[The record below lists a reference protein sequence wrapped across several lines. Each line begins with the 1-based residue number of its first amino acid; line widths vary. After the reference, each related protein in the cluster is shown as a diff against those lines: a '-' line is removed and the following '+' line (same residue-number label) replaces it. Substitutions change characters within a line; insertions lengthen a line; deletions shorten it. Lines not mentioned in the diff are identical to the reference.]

1 MSVSK
6 MPNRALRDGLESKEV
21 RRRSGAAEAGRPGLL
36 SIPACLVVILCSTF
50 LAVLPTGLAFAA
62 ELPDGRIYEQVTPEE
77 KYGSDV
83 YYPPVYFDT
92 HDEFEVKQ
100 FTEAHSGADQTE
112 YTFQAAANGDG
123 LAYVAG
129 PTVGGN
135 ENEGFNGGNEYLATR
150 LPDGSWSN
158 KVLSPEGAPSA
169 IFQAFSSNLSTG
181 FVNSQQLLSPIAPG
195 FGEEEEYSGFGYYD
209 TLYTVSTADDD
220 YRPFFSTKP
229 PYRAMWFFGTA
240 TNTFNRPTLES
251 NAHRMEGFLA
261 FEGASADDSQ
271 LLFAANDALTGASE
285 GRPAAEGGEGA
296 EFEAE
301 NNLYES
307 VDGQLRLVNV
317 LPNGTT
323 HANAVFGGLESAGQS
338 GVRRP
343 ILTRVISADGS
354 RVFWTDLSTGHIYM
368 REDGTETVE
377 ISPAGTYQTATSD
390 GSTVFYTN
398 GDLYAYEVAS
408 GHTTDL
414 TPGVTVEGVVGASE
428 NGEYVY
434 YLTEG
439 KKLALWHN
447 GVSTQITST
456 SIVVGAEPVTAE
468 STPDGH
474 SIVFTSWEV
483 KHYPEWGDNDVQ
495 RVEVY
500 DAETNT
506 LHCAS
511 CTSYGT
517 LGELQ
522 TSNAENVYRPRWI
535 TTDGSRIFFVSWEGL
550 TPQDTNE
557 IPDVYEWVR
566 PGTNGCV
573 EAGGCVYLLSG
584 GTSTA
589 YSSFLDA
596 SESGDDVFIAT
607 RANLVSG
614 DEDGLYDVYDVR
626 TGKQRPA
633 QPQCTG
639 TGCQGVPT
647 APPMFATPST
657 VTFAGLGN
665 LPTPKARGGK
675 QGKRKGEPNRAKQL
689 QRALA
694 RCRRQHRANARTR
707 SACERK
713 ARDRYGA
720 KAARRQRGRAAG
732 HGHHNGRG
740 K

>member
-1 MSVSK
+1 ML
-6 MPNRALRDGLESKEV
+6 NRALRDGLESKEA
-21 RRRSGAAEAGRPGLL
+21 RRRSRASETSRPGLL
-36 SIPACLVVILCSTF
+36 SIPACLLIVLCSAF

-77 KYGSDV
+77 KLGSEV
-83 YYPPVYFDT
+83 YQPPVPFEDT

-100 FTEAHSGADQTE
+100 SRGAGSETETE
-112 YTFQAAANGDG
+112 YTFQAAADG
-123 LAYVAG
+123 GGIAYVGG

-135 ENEGFNGGNEYLATR
+135 ENEGFYGGNEYLATR
-150 LPDGSWSN
+150 SAGGAWSS
-158 KVLSPEGAPSA
+158 KVLSPEGAPGA
-169 IFQAFSSNLSTG
+169 IFQAFTPNLSTA
-181 FVNSQQLLSPIAPG
+181 FVNSEQLLSPLAPG
-195 FGEEEEYSGFGYYD
+195 SGEEEEYSGFGYYD
-209 TLYTVSTADDD
+209 TLYAMGTAGNEF
-220 YRPFFSTKP
+220 RPFYSTKP
-229 PYRAMWFFGTA
+229 PYRPMVNFGTA
-240 TNTFNRPTLES
+240 NNTFKPPRIQK
-251 NAHRMEGFLA
+251 NAHRDEAFLA
-261 FEGASADDSQ
+261 FEGASADYTQ

-285 GRPAAEGGEGA
+285 GRPAAEGGEGS
-296 EFEAE
+296 EFEVE

-307 VDGQLRLVNV
+307 VEGQLRLVNV
-317 LPNGTT
+317 LPDGST

-343 ILTRVISADGS
+343 ILSRVISADGS

-368 REDGTETVE
+368 REDGTRTVE
-377 ISPAGTYQTATSD
+377 ISPEGTYQTATSD

-398 GDLYAYEVAS
+398 GDLYAYEVAG

-414 TPGVTVEGVVGASE
+414 TPGVTVERVVGASE
-428 NGEYVY
+428 NGDYVY
-434 YLTEG
+434 YMTEG
-439 KKLALWHN
+439 WKLAVWHD
-447 GVSTQITST
+447 GVSTQITS
-456 SIVVGAEPVTAE
+456 SSAPIGVVSSSQPVTAE
-468 STPDGH
+468 ATPDGH
-474 SIVFTSWEV
+474 SIVFTTWEV
-483 KHYPEWGDNDVQ
+483 KDYPETGENDVQ

-522 TSNAENVYRPRWI
+522 TSNAANVYQPRWI
-535 TTDGSRIFFVSWEGL
+535 TTDGSRVFFVSWEGL
-550 TPQDTNE
+550 APQDTNE
-557 IPDVYEWVR
+557 IQDVYEWAR
-566 PGTNGCV
+566 PGTAGCA

-589 YSSFLDA
+589 HSAFLDA
-596 SESGDDVFIAT
+596 SESGNDVFIVT

-614 DEDGLYDVYDVR
+614 DEDGLFDVYDVR
-626 TGKQRPA
+626 TGKQPPA

-647 APPMFATPST
+647 APPIFATPST

-665 LPTPKARGGK
+665 LPTPKAHGGK
-675 QGKRKGEPNRAKQL
+675 QSKSKGEPNRAKQL
-689 QRALA
+689 RRALV

-713 ARDRYGA
+713 TRDRYGA
-720 KAARRQRGRAAG
+720 KAAQQQRGHAAG
-732 HGHHNGRG
+732 QGHHNGRG